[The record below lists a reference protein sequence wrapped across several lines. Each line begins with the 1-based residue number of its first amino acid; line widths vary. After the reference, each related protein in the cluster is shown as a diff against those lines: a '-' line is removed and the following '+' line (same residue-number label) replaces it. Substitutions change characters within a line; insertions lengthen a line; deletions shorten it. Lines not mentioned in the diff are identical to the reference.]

1 MMNFIEQR
9 IEMIKKRRITLIKQI
24 LKENAR
30 IERL

>member
-1 MMNFIEQR
+1 MNFIEQR
-9 IEMIKKRRITLIKQI
+9 IEIIKKYRITLTKQI